1 MPRPKGLA
9 HTSSAH
15 QPGPQPSASDDPH
28 PDTRGPRRAGNRPG
42 GRARA
47 PAGCS
52 RRLPTRSSCRAE
64 APTTCAAGEQ
74 GKHVWS
80 RASTCGGGGG
90 CRGARHATICVR
102 PDAVLEELPVLL
114 EEREHLQGVERR
126 LPHAL
131 GGRLGVE
138 LVLRAG
144 AQRGGSVARWQ
155 GRGWNGL
162 TTSSVKLSTLKS
174 PVPALAGCLSAVC
187 RITTFAL
194 RKALRSARS
203 CASMSASLTVVSTR
217 PKFRSRRTEVSV
229 HMTGITAEIPVIRAG
244 FRPETP
250 VVDRDFGRKPR
261 WSTRG
266 LGVTRR
272 GFRSGVAETTV
283 VRIGVS
289 TRPSRNPGEPAP
301 QSPVGRSGLSGQK
314 CGARD
319 RNYGGGPL

>member
-261 WSTRG
+261 WSTG
-266 LGVTRR
+266 VLG
-272 GFRSGVAETTV
+272 G
-283 VRIGVS
+283 
-289 TRPSRNPGEPAP
+289 NPG
-301 QSPVGRSGLSGQK
+301 GRPGVW
-314 CGARD
+314 A
-319 RNYGGGPL
+319 

>member
-1 MPRPKGLA
+1 M
-9 HTSSAH
+9 
-15 QPGPQPSASDDPH
+15 
-28 PDTRGPRRAGNRPG
+28 
-42 GRARA
+42 
-47 PAGCS
+47 
-52 RRLPTRSSCRAE
+52 
-64 APTTCAAGEQ
+64 EQ
-74 GKHVWS
+74 GKHVW
-80 RASTCGGGGG
+80 GGGG

-203 CASMSASLTVVSTR
+203 CASMSASLTGVSTR

-229 HMTGITAEIPVIRAG
+229 HMTGITAEIRV
-244 FRPETP
+244 
-250 VVDRDFGRKPR
+250 
-261 WSTRG
+261 
-266 LGVTRR
+266 L
-272 GFRSGVAETTV
+272 
-283 VRIGVS
+283 
-289 TRPSRNPGEPAP
+289 
-301 QSPVGRSGLSGQK
+301 
-314 CGARD
+314 
-319 RNYGGGPL
+319 

>member
-217 PKFRSRRTEVSV
+217 PTTEVSV
-229 HMTGITAEIPVIRAG
+229 APHRSFGSYDRDYGGNPGHMTGITAEIPVIRAG

-261 WSTRG
+261 WSTG
-266 LGVTRR
+266 I
-272 GFRSGVAETTV
+272 SG
-283 VRIGVS
+283 G
-289 TRPSRNPGEPAP
+289 NPG
-301 QSPVGRSGLSGQK
+301 GRPGVW
-314 CGARD
+314 A
-319 RNYGGGPL
+319 